1 MKQLAVNGL
10 TFSYDGTRKAVD
22 NVSFNVKKGDYVTVI
37 GHNGSGKST
46 LAKLIIGLLESNA
59 GTIEIDELRLNL
71 ENVYDIREKIAIV
84 FQNPDNQFIGSTV
97 RDDIAFGLENRMI
110 DPDKMDALIQTYS
123 KRVGMEDFL
132 NHEPTKLSGGQKQR
146 VAIAGVLAMQPELLV
161 LDEATSMLDPKGRKE
176 VNDLVHEL
184 HTENKMSILSITHDI
199 EEVTMSDYVIVMNEG
214 KIEMQGTPEEILV
227 HAERLVALSL
237 DIPFSLKFFQAM
249 KACGVELT
257 TPYDLEGMVEELC
270 QLRSK
275 M

>member
-1 MKQLAVNGL
+1 MKQLTVNGL
-10 TFSYDGTRKAVD
+10 TFSYDGSRNAVD
-22 NVSFNVKKGDYVTVI
+22 NVSFDVKKGDYVTVI

-46 LAKLIIGLLESNA
+46 LAKLIIGLLDCKE
-59 GTIEIDELRLNL
+59 GTIEIDNLRLNPD
-71 ENVYDIREKIAIV
+71 NVYDIREKIAIV

-110 DPDKMDALIQTYS
+110 DPSEMDALIHAYS

-132 NHEPTKLSGGQKQR
+132 SHEPTKLSGGQKQR

-199 EEVTMSDYVIVMNEG
+199 EEVTMSDYVIVMNDG
-214 KIEMQGTPEEILV
+214 KIAMQGTPEEILV
-227 HAERLVALSL
+227 HAERLVNLSL
-237 DIPFSLKFFQAM
+237 DIPFSLKFYQAM
-249 KACGVELT
+249 KAYGITLS

-270 QLRSK
+270 QLHSK